1 MMQIPI
7 KRKFKE
13 WISSKL
19 IGVHNHFSCYLPPRL
34 GLFFQVILD
43 FLFSG
48 IKIPTFKTSLI
59 QQPEKTNIII
69 FVNKYKSYFEFL
81 FYHIRY
87 RKEKFLYPTIGFDYQ
102 FFIWQPAPRFFKIF
116 FSHLNHFLKYLSFP
130 NPYKSGYIHEKL
142 LNGESALLSLVE
154 EKGFARRF
162 IKSKAD
168 PLHYLIEMQ
177 KTIDRPIVFYPQLML
192 FDKTPET
199 TQLSL
204 IDIIFGT
211 KENPGRLRRL
221 FNLFKRPN
229 RIFIE
234 ASDPVRLEDFI
245 NQPSVRNLNPKD
257 QAMALRRYLITQ
269 INRHRQSITGPTLKS
284 NLEIKEELLTNP
296 DIQQIIMDYAAE
308 NNVSIYQAQQQAA
321 DYLDEISSNMSM
333 KIIRV
338 LDVSLR
344 WAFNNIFE
352 GMVIDTAGL
361 ERVKKISQKSPL
373 ILVPCHK
380 SHLDYLIL
388 SYVFYNNNMPCPH
401 IAAGKNLSFWPLGPI
416 FRGGGAFFLRRSF
429 KGEVLYPK
437 IFAAYIQK
445 ILEEGFHIEFFVE
458 GGRSRSGKLLSP
470 KIGFLS
476 LVIDAYIKTK
486 SDDMFF
492 VPIYIGY
499 DRVLEEKSYIHEL
512 EGGKKT
518 PENLINVIKA
528 RKFLSKKYGKI
539 YLNFHEPISLNQH
552 LSKIDRPLV
561 ELSKNETKELY
572 TQFAYKLVSAINR
585 VTVATPH
592 AIIASVVL
600 NSSQKRIYRNQL
612 LAHAEIYMANLVSQN
627 ASLADT
633 LLIDRGIAFDNVL
646 ESFVQNKFIE
656 KSASEYSSSTQ
667 FNPLFKINE
676 NRRPSLEYYKNSSVI
691 FFIPAAF
698 TAFSILKNDAF
709 QFSATDLHATYKF
722 LTEFFENEFIFDYEH
737 SVEYVVRKN
746 IKAFIDDAIIMPHP
760 TLPDTYNLT
769 AAGFRKLNLFAAFLS
784 PYFESYWVVLSFF
797 MKYTKQPILEIKDHM
812 NKIQS
817 LGNRMYKRKE
827 IERIE
832 ALSKMNYQNAVTFF
846 TNHGITDPEKDK
858 EKIEFYADVFQ
869 QYRRYLPR

>member
-1 MMQIPI
+1 
-7 KRKFKE
+7 
-13 WISSKL
+13 L
-19 IGVHNHFSCYLPPRL
+19 
-34 GLFFQVILD
+34 
-43 FLFSG
+43 
-48 IKIPTFKTSLI
+48 
-59 QQPEKTNIII
+59 
-69 FVNKYKSYFEFL
+69 
-81 FYHIRY
+81 
-87 RKEKFLYPTIGFDYQ
+87 
-102 FFIWQPAPRFFKIF
+102 
-116 FSHLNHFLKYLSFP
+116 P

-142 LNGESALLSLVE
+142 LSGESAMLSLVE

-162 IKSKAD
+162 IKSKTD

-177 KTIDRPIVFYPQLML
+177 KAIDRPIVFYPQLML
-192 FDKTPET
+192 FDKTPESN
-199 TQLSL
+199 QLTL
-204 IDIIFGT
+204 TDIIFGT

-221 FNLFKRPN
+221 FNLFKRPT

-234 ASDPVRLEDFI
+234 ASDPLFLEEFLS
-245 NQPSVRNLNPKD
+245 QPAIQSLNPKD
-257 QAMALRRYLITQ
+257 QAVALRRYLINQ
-269 INRHRQSITGPTLKS
+269 INRHRQSVTGPALKS

-296 DIQQIIMDYAAE
+296 DIQQIITEYAASS
-308 NNVSIYQAQQQAA
+308 NVSIYHAQRQAA

-333 KIIRV
+333 KIIRI

-344 WAFNNIFE
+344 WVFNHIFE
-352 GMVIDTAGL
+352 GMVIDTEGL
-361 ERVKKISQKSPL
+361 EKVKKASKKGAL

-388 SYVFYNNNMPCPH
+388 SYVFFNNNMPCPH

-445 ILEEGFHIEFFVE
+445 ILDEGFHIEFFVE
-458 GGRSRSGKLLSP
+458 GGRSRSGKLLTP

-476 LVIDAYIKTK
+476 LVIDAYIKNK
-486 SDDMFF
+486 SEDMFF

-512 EGGKKT
+512 EGGKKA
-518 PENLINVIKA
+518 PENLANVIKA
-528 RKFLSKKYGKI
+528 RKFLSRKYGKI
-539 YLNFHEPISLNQH
+539 YLNFHDPISLNQH
-552 LSKIDRPLV
+552 LSKLDKPV
-561 ELSKNETKELY
+561 FELGKNETKELY

-585 VTVATPH
+585 VTVVTPH
-592 AIIASVVL
+592 AIIAGVIL
-600 NSSQKRIYRNQL
+600 NSSQKRIYRTHL
-612 LAHAEIYMANLVSQN
+612 MAHAETYMTNLISQG

-633 LLIDRGIAFDNVL
+633 LIIDRISAFDNVL
-646 ESFVQNKFIE
+646 ESFAQNKLVE

-676 NRRPSLEYYKNSSVI
+676 NKRPSLEYYKNNSVI

-698 TAFSILKNDAF
+698 TAFAILKNDAF

-722 LTEFFENEFIFDYEH
+722 LTEFFENEFIFDYEQ
-737 SVEYVVRKN
+737 SIEYVVRKN

-769 AAGFRKLNLFAAFLS
+769 AAGFRKLNLFAAFLT
-784 PYFESYWVVLSFF
+784 PYFESYWVVLNFF
-797 MKYTKQPILEIKDHM
+797 MKYTKQSILEIKDHM

-832 ALSKMNYQNAVTFF
+832 ALSKLNYQNAVTFF
-846 TNHGITDPEKDK
+846 IAHGITEPEKDK
-858 EKIEFYADVFQ
+858 EKIEFYADIFQ

>member
-1 MMQIPI
+1 MSI
-7 KRKFKE
+7 KRKLNE
-13 WISSKL
+13 WISAKL
-19 IGVHNHFSCYLPPRL
+19 IGAHNHFSCFLPPRGGVL
-34 GLFFQVILD
+34 FQVVLK

-59 QQPEKTNIII
+59 QQPDDKNIII

-81 FYHIRY
+81 FYNNRY
-87 RKEKFLYPTIGFDYQ
+87 RTEKFLYPTIGFDYQ
-102 FFIWQPAPRFFKIF
+102 FFFWQPAPRFFKIL
-116 FSHLNHFLKYLSFP
+116 FSHLNHFLKHLSFP
-130 NPYKSGYIHEKL
+130 SPYKSGYIHKKL
-142 LNGESALLSLVE
+142 LSGESALLSLVE

-162 IKSKAD
+162 IKSKTD

-177 KTIDRPIVFYPQLML
+177 KTIDRSIIFFPQLML

-199 TQLSL
+199 TQLSFT
-204 IDIIFGT
+204 DILFGT
-211 KENPGRLRRL
+211 KENPGRLRRI
-221 FNLFKRPN
+221 FSLFKSAN

-234 ASDPVRLEDFI
+234 ASDPVRLEDFL
-245 NQPSVRNLNPKD
+245 NQPAIRNLNPKD
-257 QAMALRRYLITQ
+257 QAVALRRYLINQ
-269 INRHRQSITGPTLKS
+269 INRHRQSITGPALKS

-296 DIQQIIMDYAAE
+296 NIQQIIMEYASE
-308 NNVSIYQAQQQAA
+308 NNVSIHQAQQQAA

-333 KIIRV
+333 KIIRI

-344 WAFNNIFE
+344 WVFNNIFE
-352 GMVIDTAGL
+352 GMVIDIDGL
-361 ERVKKISQKSPL
+361 ERVKRISQKGPL

-388 SYVFYNNNMPCPH
+388 SYVFFNNNMPCPH

-458 GGRSRSGKLLSP
+458 GGRSRSGKMLSP

-476 LVIDAYIKTK
+476 LVIDAYIKNK

-499 DRVLEEKSYIHEL
+499 DRVLEEKSYIHEI

-518 PENLINVIKA
+518 PENLINVIRA
-528 RKFLSKKYGKI
+528 RKFLNKKYGKI
-539 YLNFHEPISLNQH
+539 YLNFHEPISIKQH
-552 LSKIDRPLV
+552 LSQVDKPVV
-561 ELSKNETKELY
+561 ELTKNETKELY
-572 TQFAYKLVSAINR
+572 TRFANKLTSAINR
-585 VTVATPH
+585 VTVVTPH
-592 AIIASVVL
+592 AIIAGVIL
-600 NSSQKRIYRNQL
+600 NSSQKRIYRTQL
-612 LAHAEIYMANLVSQN
+612 MAHAETYMANLISQG
-627 ASLADT
+627 AGLADT
-633 LLIDRGIAFDNVL
+633 LLIDRNSAFDNVL

-656 KSASEYSSSTQ
+656 KSASEFSSSTQ

-676 NRRPSLEYYKNSSVI
+676 NRRPSLEYYKNNSVI

-698 TAFSILKNDAF
+698 TALAILKNDAF
-709 QFSATDLHATYKF
+709 QFSATDLHASYKF
-722 LTEFFENEFIFDYEH
+722 LMEFFENEFIFDYEL
-737 SVEYVVRKN
+737 SIEYVVRKN

-769 AAGFRKLNLFAAFLS
+769 AAGFRKLNMFAAFLT
-784 PYFESYWVVLSFF
+784 PYFESYLVVLNFF
-797 MKYTKQPILEIKDHM
+797 MKYTQQSILEIKDHM

-832 ALSKMNYQNAVTFF
+832 ALSKLNYQNAVTFF
-846 TNHGITDPEKDK
+846 TSHGITEPEKDK
-858 EKIEFYADVFQ
+858 EKIEFYADIFQ
-869 QYRRYLPR
+869 QYKRYLPR